1 MPTSLTTV
9 LFDLDGTLVDTAP
22 DMAAALNR
30 LLAEQGC
37 EPLPYAQIRP
47 SVSHGSVAMIR
58 VGFGDA
64 LDDAEFERL
73 RKRFLVIYENNLVH
87 ESKLFDGMAL
97 VLDTLESAGLNW
109 GIVTNKPGWLAEPL
123 LQQLSLDTRAACIV
137 SGDST
142 EQRKPHPEPML
153 HACKLT
159 NSEPARCVYVG
170 DAQRDIEAGRAA
182 GMKTV
187 VASFGYIA
195 DTDAPETWGADGQ
208 IDSPAQLLDWIHDN
222 A

>member
-1 MPTSLTTV
+1 
-9 LFDLDGTLVDTAP
+9 
-22 DMAAALNR
+22 
-30 LLAEQGC
+30 
-37 EPLPYAQIRP
+37 
-47 SVSHGSVAMIR
+47 
-58 VGFGDA
+58 
-64 LDDAEFERL
+64 
-73 RKRFLVIYENNLVH
+73 
-87 ESKLFDGMAL
+87 
-97 VLDTLESAGLNW
+97 
-109 GIVTNKPGWLAEPL
+109 
-123 LQQLSLDTRAACIV
+123 
-137 SGDST
+137 
-142 EQRKPHPEPML
+142 ML

>member
-1 MPTSLTTV
+1 VPTSLTTV

-123 LQQLSLDTRAACIV
+123 LQQLTRARPASSAAIPPSNENLTRNPCC
-137 SGDST
+137 
-142 EQRKPHPEPML
+142 ML
-153 HACKLT
+153 A
-159 NSEPARCVYVG
+159 N
-170 DAQRDIEAGRAA
+170 
-182 GMKTV
+182 
-187 VASFGYIA
+187 
-195 DTDAPETWGADGQ
+195 
-208 IDSPAQLLDWIHDN
+208 
-222 A
+222 